1 MSFLVKQMDCP
12 LDYPVFPTP
21 NKWKLKDDLRKTQG
35 APYNCTESEETRPH
49 ADCSTFFFF
58 FFPSFPK
65 FMLLRFIILQ
75 RHTAFQTIK
84 LLKHATSFAT
94 RSRLIFFLAPHRTQ
108 LGVSSVINQI
118 QVLHFFS
125 ASSLLTNQRTALVSS
140 LAQGKSPLWQLLD
153 VK

>member
-1 MSFLVKQMDCP
+1 MIT
-12 LDYPVFPTP
+12 VFFPRQT
-21 NKWKLKDDLRKTQG
+21 NGNSMTIYERHKVRLTIARNQKRHGHMQI
-35 APYNCTESEETRPH
+35 AQR
-49 ADCSTFFFF
+49 FFFF

-94 RSRLIFFLAPHRTQ
+94 LSRMIFFLAPHRTQ

-153 VK
+153 LK

>member
-1 MSFLVKQMDCP
+1 MITVFFPRQTNGNSRTIYERHKVRLTIARNQKRHGHMQIAQRFL
-12 LDYPVFPTP
+12 
-21 NKWKLKDDLRKTQG
+21 
-35 APYNCTESEETRPH
+35 
-49 ADCSTFFFF
+49 FFFF
-58 FFPSFPK
+58 SLPK